1 MENRKRYWYN
11 SINSFFQKG
20 RDTMI
25 QREYY
30 MKQIRPFINTDLIKV
45 LTGIRRSGKSVMLQ
59 LIQEELLSQQ
69 VRPDQ
74 MISLNF
80 EDLANLPLC
89 QPMALYQWIADKAAD
104 IKGKI
109 YIFLDEIQEVTNW
122 ERVINSLRVAFDV
135 DIYLTGSNAKLLSGE
150 LSTYLAGRYVQFV
163 IYPFSYQEFILA
175 NQLDDT
181 PQAFQKYLL
190 FGGMPF
196 LMNLHFQEGPSR
208 QYLQDMYNSI
218 ILKDIVQRN
227 NLRDVDLLER
237 IIGYALSSIGHV
249 FSASNITKYLKSE
262 HRKVSNDTVLNY
274 LNACTTAYLFYKIP
288 RQDLLGKKLLS
299 INEKYYVV
307 DHGLREAVY
316 GHNARDIDQILEN
329 IICLELL
336 RRGYTVTIG
345 KTGNFEVDFIA
356 EKGNRKCYVQV
367 TYLLASPETIERE
380 FRVYKD
386 IKDNYPKY
394 VVSMDELDFSQDG
407 IQHYNIRKFLRLP
420 RDY

>member
-1 MENRKRYWYN
+1 
-11 SINSFFQKG
+11 
-20 RDTMI
+20 MI

-89 QPMALYQWIADKAAD
+89 QPMALYQWIADKAAA

-181 PQAFQKYLL
+181 PQAFQKYLR

-208 QYLQDMYNSI
+208 QYLQDMYNSV

-329 IICLELL
+329 IVCLELL

>member
-1 MENRKRYWYN
+1 
-11 SINSFFQKG
+11 
-20 RDTMI
+20 MI

-89 QPMALYQWIADKAAD
+89 QPMALYQWIADKAAA

-150 LSTYLAGRYVQFV
+150 LSTYLAGRYIQFV

-208 QYLQDMYNSI
+208 QYLQDMYNSV

-329 IICLELL
+329 IVCLELL

-345 KTGNFEVDFIA
+345 KIGNFEVDFIA

>member
-1 MENRKRYWYN
+1 
-11 SINSFFQKG
+11 
-20 RDTMI
+20 MI

-69 VRPDQ
+69 VHPDQ

-89 QPMALYQWIADKAAD
+89 QPMALYQWIADKATA

-208 QYLQDMYNSI
+208 QYLQDMYNSV

-329 IICLELL
+329 IVCLELL

-345 KTGNFEVDFIA
+345 KAGNFEVDFIA

>member
-1 MENRKRYWYN
+1 
-11 SINSFFQKG
+11 
-20 RDTMI
+20 
-25 QREYY
+25 
-30 MKQIRPFINTDLIKV
+30 
-45 LTGIRRSGKSVMLQ
+45 
-59 LIQEELLSQQ
+59 
-69 VRPDQ
+69 
-74 MISLNF
+74 
-80 EDLANLPLC
+80 
-89 QPMALYQWIADKAAD
+89 MALYQWIADKAAA

-208 QYLQDMYNSI
+208 QYLQDMYNSV

-329 IICLELL
+329 IVCLELL

>member
-1 MENRKRYWYN
+1 
-11 SINSFFQKG
+11 
-20 RDTMI
+20 MI

-89 QPMALYQWIADKAAD
+89 QPMALYQWIADKAAA

-208 QYLQDMYNSI
+208 QYLQDMYNSV

-249 FSASNITKYLKSE
+249 FSASNITKDLKSE

-329 IICLELL
+329 IVCLELL

-356 EKGNRKCYVQV
+356 EKGNRKCYVQA

>member
-1 MENRKRYWYN
+1 
-11 SINSFFQKG
+11 
-20 RDTMI
+20 MI

-89 QPMALYQWIADKAAD
+89 QPMALYQWIADKAAA

-150 LSTYLAGRYVQFV
+150 LPTYLAGRYVQFV

-208 QYLQDMYNSI
+208 QYLQDMYNSV

-329 IICLELL
+329 IVCLELL

>member
-1 MENRKRYWYN
+1 
-11 SINSFFQKG
+11 
-20 RDTMI
+20 MI

-89 QPMALYQWIADKAAD
+89 QPMALYQWIADKAAA

-208 QYLQDMYNSI
+208 QYLQDMYNSV

-329 IICLELL
+329 IVCLELL
-336 RRGYTVTIG
+336 RRGYTVTIA

>member
-1 MENRKRYWYN
+1 
-11 SINSFFQKG
+11 
-20 RDTMI
+20 MI

-89 QPMALYQWIADKAAD
+89 QPMALYQWIADKAAA

-122 ERVINSLRVAFDV
+122 ERVINSLRVAFEV

-208 QYLQDMYNSI
+208 QYLQDMYNSV

-329 IICLELL
+329 IVCLELL

>member
-1 MENRKRYWYN
+1 
-11 SINSFFQKG
+11 
-20 RDTMI
+20 MI

-89 QPMALYQWIADKAAD
+89 QPMALYQWIADKAAA

-208 QYLQDMYNSI
+208 QYLQDMYNSV

-262 HRKVSNDTVLNY
+262 HRKASNDTVLNY

-329 IICLELL
+329 IVCLELL

>member
-1 MENRKRYWYN
+1 
-11 SINSFFQKG
+11 
-20 RDTMI
+20 MI

-89 QPMALYQWIADKAAD
+89 QPMALYQWITDKAAA

-208 QYLQDMYNSI
+208 QYLQDMYNSV

-329 IICLELL
+329 IVCLELL

>member
-1 MENRKRYWYN
+1 
-11 SINSFFQKG
+11 
-20 RDTMI
+20 MI

-69 VRPDQ
+69 IRPDQ

-89 QPMALYQWIADKAAD
+89 QPMALYQWIADKAAA

-208 QYLQDMYNSI
+208 QYLQDMYNSV

-329 IICLELL
+329 IVCLELL

-356 EKGNRKCYVQV
+356 AKGNRKCYVQV

>member
-1 MENRKRYWYN
+1 
-11 SINSFFQKG
+11 
-20 RDTMI
+20 MI

-89 QPMALYQWIADKAAD
+89 QPMALYQWIADKAAA

-150 LSTYLAGRYVQFV
+150 LSTYLAGRYIQFV

-208 QYLQDMYNSI
+208 QYLQDMYNSV

-329 IICLELL
+329 IVCLELL

-356 EKGNRKCYVQV
+356 EKGNRKCYVQI

>member
-1 MENRKRYWYN
+1 
-11 SINSFFQKG
+11 
-20 RDTMI
+20 MI

-89 QPMALYQWIADKAAD
+89 QPMALYHWIADKAAA

-208 QYLQDMYNSI
+208 QYLQDMYNSV

-329 IICLELL
+329 IVCLELL

>member
-1 MENRKRYWYN
+1 
-11 SINSFFQKG
+11 
-20 RDTMI
+20 MI

-69 VRPDQ
+69 IRPDQ
-74 MISLNF
+74 MISINF

-89 QPMALYQWIADKAAD
+89 QPMALYQWIADKAAA

-208 QYLQDMYNSI
+208 QYLQDMYNSV

-329 IICLELL
+329 IVCLELL

>member
-1 MENRKRYWYN
+1 
-11 SINSFFQKG
+11 
-20 RDTMI
+20 MI

-69 VRPDQ
+69 IRPDQ

-89 QPMALYQWIADKAAD
+89 QPMALYQWIADKAAA

-208 QYLQDMYNSI
+208 QYLQDMYNSV

-329 IICLELL
+329 IVCLELL

>member
-1 MENRKRYWYN
+1 
-11 SINSFFQKG
+11 
-20 RDTMI
+20 MI

-89 QPMALYQWIADKAAD
+89 QPMALYQWIADKAAA

-208 QYLQDMYNSI
+208 QYLQDMYNSV

-299 INEKYYVV
+299 INEKYYIV

-329 IICLELL
+329 IVCLELL

>member
-1 MENRKRYWYN
+1 
-11 SINSFFQKG
+11 
-20 RDTMI
+20 MI

-30 MKQIRPFINTDLIKV
+30 MKQIRPFINTDLRKV

-89 QPMALYQWIADKAAD
+89 QPMALYQWIADKAAA

-208 QYLQDMYNSI
+208 QYLQDMYNSV

-329 IICLELL
+329 IVCLELL

>member
-1 MENRKRYWYN
+1 
-11 SINSFFQKG
+11 
-20 RDTMI
+20 MI

-89 QPMALYQWIADKAAD
+89 QPMALYRWIADKAAA

-208 QYLQDMYNSI
+208 QYLQDMYNSV

-316 GHNARDIDQILEN
+316 GHNARNIDQILEN
-329 IICLELL
+329 IVCLELL

-356 EKGNRKCYVQV
+356 EKGNRKCYIQV

>member
-1 MENRKRYWYN
+1 
-11 SINSFFQKG
+11 
-20 RDTMI
+20 MI

-89 QPMALYQWIADKAAD
+89 QPMALYQWIADKAAA

-208 QYLQDMYNSI
+208 QYLQDMYNSV

-249 FSASNITKYLKSE
+249 FSASNITKYLKSG

-329 IICLELL
+329 IVCLELL

>member
-1 MENRKRYWYN
+1 
-11 SINSFFQKG
+11 
-20 RDTMI
+20 MI

-89 QPMALYQWIADKAAD
+89 QPMALYQWIADKAAA

-135 DIYLTGSNAKLLSGE
+135 DIYLTGSNAKLLSGK

-208 QYLQDMYNSI
+208 QYLQDMYNSV

-329 IICLELL
+329 IVCLELL

>member
-1 MENRKRYWYN
+1 
-11 SINSFFQKG
+11 
-20 RDTMI
+20 MI

-89 QPMALYQWIADKAAD
+89 QPMALYQWIADKAAA

-208 QYLQDMYNSI
+208 QYLQDMYNSV

-316 GHNARDIDQILEN
+316 GHNARDIDQILES
-329 IICLELL
+329 IVCLELL

>member
-1 MENRKRYWYN
+1 
-11 SINSFFQKG
+11 
-20 RDTMI
+20 MI

-89 QPMALYQWIADKAAD
+89 QPMALYQWIADKAAA

-196 LMNLHFQEGPSR
+196 FMNLHFQEGPSR
-208 QYLQDMYNSI
+208 QYLQDMYNSV

-329 IICLELL
+329 IVCLELL

-407 IQHYNIRKFLRLP
+407 IQHYDIRKFLRLP

>member
-1 MENRKRYWYN
+1 
-11 SINSFFQKG
+11 
-20 RDTMI
+20 MI

-69 VRPDQ
+69 VRHDQ

-89 QPMALYQWIADKAAD
+89 QPMALYQWIADKAAA

-208 QYLQDMYNSI
+208 QYLQDMYNSV

-329 IICLELL
+329 IVCLELL

>member
-1 MENRKRYWYN
+1 
-11 SINSFFQKG
+11 
-20 RDTMI
+20 
-25 QREYY
+25 
-30 MKQIRPFINTDLIKV
+30 
-45 LTGIRRSGKSVMLQ
+45 
-59 LIQEELLSQQ
+59 
-69 VRPDQ
+69 

-89 QPMALYQWIADKAAD
+89 QPMALYQWIADKAAA

-208 QYLQDMYNSI
+208 QYLQDMYNSV

-329 IICLELL
+329 IVCLELL

>member
-1 MENRKRYWYN
+1 MDCRQSSCHKRKN
-11 SINSFFQKG
+11 IH
-20 RDTMI
+20 
-25 QREYY
+25 
-30 MKQIRPFINTDLIKV
+30 
-45 LTGIRRSGKSVMLQ
+45 
-59 LIQEELLSQQ
+59 
-69 VRPDQ
+69 
-74 MISLNF
+74 
-80 EDLANLPLC
+80 
-89 QPMALYQWIADKAAD
+89 
-104 IKGKI
+104 
-109 YIFLDEIQEVTNW
+109 FLDEIQEVTNW

-208 QYLQDMYNSI
+208 QYLQDMYNSV

-329 IICLELL
+329 IVCLELL

>member
-1 MENRKRYWYN
+1 
-11 SINSFFQKG
+11 
-20 RDTMI
+20 MI

-30 MKQIRPFINTDLIKV
+30 MKQIRPFINTDLIKI

-89 QPMALYQWIADKAAD
+89 QPMALYQWIADKAAA

-208 QYLQDMYNSI
+208 QYLQDMYNSV

-329 IICLELL
+329 IVCLELL

>member
-1 MENRKRYWYN
+1 
-11 SINSFFQKG
+11 
-20 RDTMI
+20 MI

-89 QPMALYQWIADKAAD
+89 QPMALYQWIADKAAA

-208 QYLQDMYNSI
+208 QYLQDMYNSV

-329 IICLELL
+329 IVCLELL

-356 EKGNRKCYVQV
+356 EKGNRKCYVQA

>member
-1 MENRKRYWYN
+1 
-11 SINSFFQKG
+11 
-20 RDTMI
+20 MI

-89 QPMALYQWIADKAAD
+89 QPMALYQWIADKAAA

-208 QYLQDMYNSI
+208 QYLQDMYNSV

-329 IICLELL
+329 IVCLELL

-394 VVSMDELDFSQDG
+394 VVSMNELDFSQDG

>member
-1 MENRKRYWYN
+1 
-11 SINSFFQKG
+11 
-20 RDTMI
+20 MI

-89 QPMALYQWIADKAAD
+89 QPMALYQWIADKAAA

-208 QYLQDMYNSI
+208 QYLQDMYNSV

-329 IICLELL
+329 IVCLELL

-345 KTGNFEVDFIA
+345 KTGNFEVDF
-356 EKGNRKCYVQV
+356 RKRKSKMLCPGHIF
-367 TYLLASPETIERE
+367 TRFTR
-380 FRVYKD
+380 
-386 IKDNYPKY
+386 NYRTRIPC
-394 VVSMDELDFSQDG
+394 
-407 IQHYNIRKFLRLP
+407 I
-420 RDY
+420 

>member
-1 MENRKRYWYN
+1 
-11 SINSFFQKG
+11 
-20 RDTMI
+20 MI

-89 QPMALYQWIADKAAD
+89 QPMALYQWIADKAAA

-208 QYLQDMYNSI
+208 QYLQDMYNSV

-329 IICLELL
+329 IVCLELL

-386 IKDNYPKY
+386 IKYNYPKY
-394 VVSMDELDFSQDG
+394 VVSMYELDFSHDV
-407 IQHYNIRKFLRLP
+407 IKHYNIGKIWRLNV
-420 RDY
+420 YY

>member
-1 MENRKRYWYN
+1 
-11 SINSFFQKG
+11 
-20 RDTMI
+20 MI

-69 VRPDQ
+69 IRPEQ

-89 QPMALYQWIADKAAD
+89 QPMELYQWIADKAAA

-109 YIFLDEIQEVTNW
+109 YIFLDEIQEVTSW

-175 NQLDDT
+175 NQLDDN

-196 LMNLHFQEGPSR
+196 LMNLYFQEGPSR
-208 QYLQDMYNSI
+208 QYLQDMCNSV

-237 IIGYALSSIGHV
+237 IIGYALNSIGHV

-329 IICLELL
+329 IVCLELL

-356 EKGNRKCYVQV
+356 EKGNKKCYIQV
-367 TYLLASPETIERE
+367 TYLLASPETVERE

-394 VVSMDELDFSQDG
+394 VVSMDELDFSHDG
-407 IQHYNIRKFLRLP
+407 IQHYNIRKFLQLP
-420 RDY
+420 HDY

>member
-1 MENRKRYWYN
+1 
-11 SINSFFQKG
+11 
-20 RDTMI
+20 MI

-59 LIQEELLSQQ
+59 LIQKELLSQQ

-89 QPMALYQWIADKAAD
+89 QPMALYQWIADKAAA

-122 ERVINSLRVAFDV
+122 EWVINSLRAAFDV

-196 LMNLHFQEGPSR
+196 LMNLHFQEDPSR
-208 QYLQDMYNSI
+208 QYLQDMYNSV

-329 IICLELL
+329 IVCLELL

>member
-1 MENRKRYWYN
+1 
-11 SINSFFQKG
+11 
-20 RDTMI
+20 MI

-89 QPMALYQWIADKAAD
+89 QPMALYQWIADKAAA

-208 QYLQDMYNSI
+208 QYLQDMYNSV

-329 IICLELL
+329 IVCLELL

-380 FRVYKD
+380 FRVYED

>member
-1 MENRKRYWYN
+1 
-11 SINSFFQKG
+11 
-20 RDTMI
+20 MI

-89 QPMALYQWIADKAAD
+89 QPMALYQWIADKAAA

-208 QYLQDMYNSI
+208 QYLQDMYNSV

-329 IICLELL
+329 IVCLELL

-345 KTGNFEVDFIA
+345 KAGNFEVDFIA
-356 EKGNRKCYVQV
+356 EKGNRKCYIQV

>member
-1 MENRKRYWYN
+1 
-11 SINSFFQKG
+11 
-20 RDTMI
+20 
-25 QREYY
+25 
-30 MKQIRPFINTDLIKV
+30 
-45 LTGIRRSGKSVMLQ
+45 
-59 LIQEELLSQQ
+59 
-69 VRPDQ
+69 

-89 QPMALYQWIADKAAD
+89 QPMVLYRWIADKAAA

-208 QYLQDMYNSI
+208 QYLQDMYNSV

-329 IICLELL
+329 IVCLELL

-345 KTGNFEVDFIA
+345 KAGNFEVDFIA

>member
-1 MENRKRYWYN
+1 
-11 SINSFFQKG
+11 
-20 RDTMI
+20 MI

-89 QPMALYQWIADKAAD
+89 QPMALYQWIADKAAA

-196 LMNLHFQEGPSR
+196 LMNLHFQGGPSR
-208 QYLQDMYNSI
+208 QYLQDMYNSV

-329 IICLELL
+329 IVCLELL

>member
-1 MENRKRYWYN
+1 
-11 SINSFFQKG
+11 
-20 RDTMI
+20 MI

-89 QPMALYQWIADKAAD
+89 QPMALYQWIADKAAA

-122 ERVINSLRVAFDV
+122 ERVINSPRVAFDV

-208 QYLQDMYNSI
+208 QYLQDMYNSV

-329 IICLELL
+329 IVCLELL

>member
-1 MENRKRYWYN
+1 
-11 SINSFFQKG
+11 
-20 RDTMI
+20 MI

-89 QPMALYQWIADKAAD
+89 QPMALYQWIADKATA

-208 QYLQDMYNSI
+208 QYLQDMYNSV

-288 RQDLLGKKLLS
+288 RQDLLGKKRLS

-329 IICLELL
+329 IVCLELL

-345 KTGNFEVDFIA
+345 KAGNFEVDFIA